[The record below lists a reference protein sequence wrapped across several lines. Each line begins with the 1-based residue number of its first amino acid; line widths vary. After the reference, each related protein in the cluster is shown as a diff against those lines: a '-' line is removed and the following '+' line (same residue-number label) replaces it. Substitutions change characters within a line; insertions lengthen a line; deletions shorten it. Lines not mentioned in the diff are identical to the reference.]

1 MQRDPSIHIP
11 GYSILHRLDPRAKI
25 AILAVYS
32 FALLFV
38 SSWWGMGLMAALF
51 AAALLS
57 SRIPAGK
64 VFGCGAVIYVLAAFA
79 VLFNTVR
86 FGEGGPAVSLA
97 GLETGCFYGARIL
110 LLFWMSLLL
119 CFTSTS
125 TSLTSGLASLM
136 RPLRALRVP
145 VDDVALVL
153 SLALRFIPLTSV
165 EYSAIKQAQRAR
177 CAHFEDGSLWQR
189 LRAETTVFIPLFVA
203 LFRRADKLASAMDAR
218 CYGLPR
224 SDGKGRDRT
233 SLSELKLDGEDAG
246 ILGAMLLLCIGA
258 AIFL

>member
-64 VFGCGAVIYVLAAFA
+64 VFGCGAVIYVLATFA

-189 LRAETTVFIPLFVA
+189 LRAETTVFIPLFVG
-203 LFRRADKLASAMDAR
+203 LFRRADRLALAMDAR
-218 CYGLPR
+218 CYGIAHR
-224 SDGKGRDRT
+224 DGEPLRRT
-233 SLSELKLDGEDAG
+233 SLTLLRFGLGDGCA
-246 ILGAMLLLCIGA
+246 LVVTVAYCSLVAVLS
-258 AIFL
+258 